1 MTFKKH
7 FTLLT
12 YLLVLG
18 SLIISCKPSESTE
31 TKEDVNATKP
41 SLGNLDD
48 RFLDKEAFA
57 AGMKKFGAV
66 ILDVRMPGEF
76 DQGHIEGAKN
86 INFFDPEFKHQ
97 LLALDKKSKYYL
109 YCKNETRSKMSMK
122 FMLDNDFKD
131 VYVLKKG
138 YEEWNVAKT
147 Q

>member
-18 SLIISCKPSESTE
+18 TLIISCKPSSSTE
-31 TKEDVNATKP
+31 TKEDVNAPRP

-48 RFLDKEAFA
+48 RFLDKETFA
-57 AGMKKFGAV
+57 AGMKKSGAV

-86 INFFDPEFKHQ
+86 INFFDHEFKHQ
-97 LLALDKKSKYYL
+97 LLALDKGSKYYI

-147 Q
+147 E

>member
-7 FTLLT
+7 FTFFT
-12 YLLVLG
+12 YLLILG
-18 SLIISCKPSESTE
+18 SLIISCKPSSSTE
-31 TKEDVNATKP
+31 TKEEVNAPRP

-48 RFLDKEAFA
+48 RFLDKETFA
-57 AGMKKFGAV
+57 AGMKKYGAV

-76 DQGHIEGAKN
+76 DQGHIEGAVN
-86 INFFDPEFKHQ
+86 INFFDPEFKQ
-97 LLALDKKSKYYL
+97 KLLDLDKNSKYYI

-147 Q
+147 E

>member
-7 FTLLT
+7 FTHLT

-18 SLIISCKPSESTE
+18 TLIISCKPAESTE
-31 TKEDVNATKP
+31 TKQESNTTRP

-48 RFLDKEAFA
+48 RFLDKETFA
-57 AGMKKFGAV
+57 ADMKKSGAV

-76 DQGHIEGAKN
+76 EQGHIDGAVN

-97 LLALDKKSKYYL
+97 LLNLDKSKKYYI

-138 YEEWNVAKT
+138 YEEWNVAKPE
-147 Q
+147 

>member
-1 MTFKKH
+1 MRFKKH

-12 YLLVLG
+12 YLLILG
-18 SLIISCKPSESTE
+18 SLIISCKPSSSAE
-31 TKEDVNATKP
+31 TKEDVNAPRP

-48 RFLDKEAFA
+48 RFLDKETFA
-57 AGMKKFGAV
+57 ADMKKSGAV

-76 DQGHIEGAKN
+76 DQGHIEGAVN
-86 INFFDPEFKHQ
+86 INFFDPEFKHK
-97 LLALDKKSKYYL
+97 LLDLNKSSKYYI

-138 YEEWNVAKT
+138 YEEWNVAKAE
-147 Q
+147 

>member
-1 MTFKKH
+1 MTVKKH

-18 SLIISCKPSESTE
+18 SLIISCKPSSSTDTQAE
-31 TKEDVNATKP
+31 VNAPRP

-57 AGMKKFGAV
+57 SGMKKSGAV

-76 DQGHIEGAKN
+76 DQGHIEGAVN
-86 INFFDPEFKHQ
+86 INFFDPEFKHK
-97 LLALDKKSKYYL
+97 LLDLNKNSKYYI

-147 Q
+147 E

>member
-7 FTLLT
+7 FTLLSC
-12 YLLVLG
+12 LLILG
-18 SLIISCKPSESTE
+18 SLIISCKPSTTNE
-31 TKEDVNATKP
+31 TQEEVNTTRP

-48 RFLDKEAFA
+48 RFLDKEVFA
-57 AGMKKFGAV
+57 AEMKKSGAV

-76 DQGHIEGAKN
+76 DQGHIEGAVN
-86 INFFDPEFKHQ
+86 INFFDPEFKHK
-97 LLALDKKSKYYL
+97 LLDLNKSSKYYI

-147 Q
+147 E

>member
-12 YLLVLG
+12 YLVLLG
-18 SLIISCKPSESTE
+18 SLIISCKPSATTE
-31 TKEDVNATKP
+31 TQEEVNTTRP

-48 RFLDKEAFA
+48 RFLDKQVFA
-57 AGMKKFGAV
+57 TEMKKSGSV

-76 DQGHIEGAKN
+76 DQGHIEGAVN
-86 INFFDPEFKHQ
+86 INFFDPDFKHK
-97 LLALDKKSKYYL
+97 LLDLNKSSKYYI

-147 Q
+147 E

>member
-12 YLLVLG
+12 CLVLLG
-18 SLIISCKPSESTE
+18 SLIISCKPSTTTE
-31 TKEDVNATKP
+31 TQEKVNTTRP

-48 RFLDKEAFA
+48 RFLDKEVFA
-57 AGMKKFGAV
+57 AEMKKSGAV
-66 ILDVRMPGEF
+66 IVDVRMPGEF
-76 DQGHIEGAKN
+76 DQGHIEGAVN
-86 INFFDPEFKHQ
+86 INFFDPDFKHK
-97 LLALDKKSKYYL
+97 LLDLNKSNKYYL

-138 YEEWNVAKT
+138 YENWNVAKT
-147 Q
+147 E

>member
-18 SLIISCKPSESTE
+18 FLFISCKPSTTTE
-31 TKEDVNATKP
+31 TQEEANTTRP

-48 RFLDKEAFA
+48 RFLDKEVFA
-57 AGMKKFGAV
+57 AGMKKSGAV

-76 DQGHIEGAKN
+76 DQGHIEGAVN
-86 INFFDPEFKHQ
+86 INFFDPEFKHK
-97 LLALDKKSKYYL
+97 LLDLNKSSKYYI

-147 Q
+147 E

>member
-12 YLLVLG
+12 CLVLLG
-18 SLIISCKPSESTE
+18 SLIISCKPSPTTE
-31 TKEDVNATKP
+31 TQEAVNTTRP

-48 RFLDKEAFA
+48 RFLDKAVFA
-57 AGMKKFGAV
+57 AEMKKSDAV

-76 DQGHIEGAKN
+76 DQGHIEGAVN
-86 INFFDPEFKHQ
+86 INFFDPDFKHK
-97 LLALDKKSKYYL
+97 LLDLNKSKKYYL

-138 YEEWNVAKT
+138 YEEWNAAKT
-147 Q
+147 E

>member
-7 FTLLT
+7 FTLLAH
-12 YLLVLG
+12 LVVLG
-18 SLIISCKPSESTE
+18 TLIISCKPSSTTDTQE
-31 TKEDVNATKP
+31 EVNTTRP

-48 RFLDKEAFA
+48 RFLDKETFA
-57 AGMKKFGAV
+57 ANMKKSGAV

-76 DQGHIEGAKN
+76 DQGHIEGAVN
-86 INFFDPEFKHQ
+86 INFFDPEFKHK
-97 LLALDKKSKYYL
+97 LLDLNKSSKYYI

-138 YEEWNVAKT
+138 YEEWNVAKAE
-147 Q
+147 

>member
-18 SLIISCKPSESTE
+18 SLVISCKPSSSTE
-31 TKEDVNATKP
+31 TQEEVNTTRP

-48 RFLDKEAFA
+48 RFLDKETFA
-57 AGMKKFGAV
+57 AEMKKSGAV

-76 DQGHIEGAKN
+76 DQGHIEGAVN
-86 INFFDPEFKHQ
+86 INFFDPDFKHK
-97 LLALDKKSKYYL
+97 LLDLNKSSKYYI

-147 Q
+147 E

>member
-12 YLLVLG
+12 SLLVLG
-18 SLIISCKPSESTE
+18 TLIISCKPSTTTE
-31 TKEDVNATKP
+31 TQEEVNTTRP
-41 SLGNLDD
+41 SPGNLDD
-48 RFLDKEAFA
+48 RSLDKEVFA
-57 AGMKKFGAV
+57 AEMKKSGAV

-76 DQGHIEGAKN
+76 DQGHIEGAVN
-86 INFFDPEFKHQ
+86 INFFDPEFKHK
-97 LLALDKKSKYYL
+97 LLDLNKSSKYYI

-147 Q
+147 E

>member
-7 FTLLT
+7 FCLLT

-18 SLIISCKPSESTE
+18 SLIISCKPSSTTE
-31 TKEDVNATKP
+31 TKEEVNTTRP

-48 RFLDKEAFA
+48 RFLDKEVFA
-57 AGMKKFGAV
+57 AEMKKSGAV

-76 DQGHIEGAKN
+76 DQGHIEGAVN
-86 INFFDPEFKHQ
+86 INFFDPDFKHK
-97 LLALDKKSKYYL
+97 LLDLNKSSKYYI

-147 Q
+147 E